1 MRTCLLRA
9 IEKSADIS
17 ASGGEY
23 GDALQVALVE
33 AYEEI
38 VKLLL
43 EKGVQPGRYMS
54 HIVANMPR
62 FGYDSQDHIFQL
74 GRTS

>member
-9 IEKSADIS
+9 TEKSADVS
-17 ASGGEY
+17 ASDGEY
-23 GDALQVALVE
+23 GNALQVASVE
-33 AYEEI
+33 GHEET

-43 EKGVQPGRYMS
+43 EKGAQPGRYKS

-62 FGYDSQDHIFQL
+62 FGCDLQDHILQL

>member
-1 MRTCLLRA
+1 MHTCLLRA
-9 IEKSADIS
+9 TEKSADIN
-17 ASGGEY
+17 ASDGEY
-23 GDALQVALVE
+23 GNVLQVALVE
-33 AYEEI
+33 AYEET

-62 FGYDSQDHIFQL
+62 FGCDSQDHILQL